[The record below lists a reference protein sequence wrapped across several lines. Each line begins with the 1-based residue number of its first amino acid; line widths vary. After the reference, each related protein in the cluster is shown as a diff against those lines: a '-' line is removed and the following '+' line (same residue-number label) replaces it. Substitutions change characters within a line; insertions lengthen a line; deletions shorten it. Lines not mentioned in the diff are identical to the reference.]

1 MHLSTASKPE
11 LIPVCCHVVRSC
23 LGSLC
28 VERTQ
33 TRLDLE
39 RYVWS
44 IPRKLIERDHVAD
57 RLHQRIVSRAPA
69 VAAAR
74 KGVLHPSPEEID
86 DGP

>member
-1 MHLSTASKPE
+1 MWFEAASE
-11 LIPVCCHVVRSC
+11 VFVWR
-23 LGSLC
+23 
-28 VERTQ
+28 ER

-44 IPRKLIERDHVAD
+44 IPRKLIVVNTVLDFAD
-57 RLHQRIVSRAPA
+57 SLIAGSKRIVSRAPA

-74 KGVLHPSPEEID
+74 KGVLHPRREEID